1 MVKLEYAGHGKRHKE
16 AFYTDFEE
24 LADDLYDEIK
34 RTVKPSE
41 KYALMG
47 YSMGSISL
55 VEILKKIL
63 GLKEIMPPK
72 HVFLAAH
79 EPLNRKELKDIPEN
93 KRDEFIKART
103 IRFGGIPEK
112 LLNNQS
118 FWRMY
123 LPIYR
128 NDYMMIGK
136 YDFDKLDLK
145 TQIAATVFYSQSD
158 TPVENMKLWKKYFIG
173 KSEFIEFNG
182 SHFFI
187 QEHCQEIGSMINDRL
202 QMEEKNHDI

>member
-1 MVKLEYAGHGKRHKE
+1 
-16 AFYTDFEE
+16 
-24 LADDLYDEIK
+24 
-34 RTVKPSE
+34 
-41 KYALMG
+41 
-47 YSMGSISL
+47 
-55 VEILKKIL
+55 
-63 GLKEIMPPK
+63 MPPK

-79 EPLNRKELKDIPEN
+79 EPINRKELKDIPEN

-136 YDFDKLDLK
+136 YDFEQLDLK

-158 TPVENMKLWKKYFIG
+158 TPVEIMKLWKKYFIG

-187 QEHCQEIGSMINDRL
+187 QEHCQEICSVINDRL